1 MAMVLGPALRKFTLT
16 LHVGASVGS
25 LGAVAAFLALS
36 VAGLTSEQT
45 EIVRAV
51 YPAMELI
58 ARFVIVP
65 LVFAS
70 VITGIVQS
78 LGTPW
83 GLLRHYWV
91 VAKLGLSVFAAA
103 VLLVQM
109 RAITEAARLAGETT
123 LFATAPPHLQHSLV
137 VHAAGGLVVLIVA
150 TILSVYKP
158 RGLTPYGARA

>member
-1 MAMVLGPALRKFTLT
+1 MLMTPSLRKLVLT
-16 LHVGASVGS
+16 LHVSASVGS

-36 VAGLTSEQT
+36 VVGITSEKA
-45 EIVRAV
+45 EIVRAM

-70 VITGIVQS
+70 VITGVVQS

-83 GLLRHYWV
+83 GLFRHYWV
-91 VAKLGLSVFAAA
+91 IAKLGLSVFAAA

-109 RAITEAARLAGETT
+109 RAITEAARLATETT
-123 LFATAPPHLQHSLV
+123 LFTTAPPHLQHSLV

-158 RGLTPYGARA
+158 RGLTPFGARAS